1 MADQA
6 TPRSRRGESV
16 LILLGISSLDKEST
30 VAILRDGVLTFALS
44 EERLTREKQQGGFP
58 HRSLEAALAFER
70 LAPEQ
75 IDAVAY
81 PFLSGGDESRLILG
95 CLARGAAGLPRA
107 LMRHPGSSLRHL
119 YYFGRWSGK
128 AILDHRRYHREL
140 EAGLRRYGL
149 HGKLR
154 RIEHH
159 EAHASS
165 AYFASGFARAL
176 ILTVDAYGS
185 GLTTTLSLGEA
196 GTIRRIHSVRF
207 PHSMGMFYAQV
218 TKALGFVPD
227 RHEGKILGLA
237 AYGKA
242 GRLGAEVRARFI
254 ERGGTFEA
262 PWLFDRLY
270 VRGLARNHP
279 REDLAAAW
287 QENLERVLVRYV
299 AHHLQAHRVDCV
311 ALAGGVAA
319 NVKLNQRIA
328 ETPGV
333 SRVFVYPAMNDS
345 GTAAGAALTVQA
357 SLAPL
362 RPARLRDVFLGPAFT
377 NGDVEAALA
386 GRGLVTRRMA
396 DPGDEIGDLLAR
408 GKTVARC
415 AGRMEY
421 GPRAL
426 GNRSILYQAVDP
438 RANQWLNEKLKRT
451 EFMPFAP
458 ATLIEHAGRCY
469 RNLDVA
475 ADAARFMTIT
485 YDCTDFMKQAS
496 PAAVHVDGTA
506 RPQLVDADTN
516 PSFHAILTA
525 YHRRTGIPSVLN
537 TSFNIHEEPI
547 VCSPADA
554 VATFLSGDLDCLALG
569 DLLVSRT

>member
-1 MADQA
+1 M
-6 TPRSRRGESV
+6 
-16 LILLGISSLDKEST
+16 
-30 VAILRDGVLTFALS
+30 S
-44 EERLTREKQQGGFP
+44 EERLTREKQQAGFP
-58 HRSLEAALAFER
+58 HRSLEAALAFENLR
-70 LAPEQ
+70 PEE

-81 PFLSGGDESRLILG
+81 PFLSCNDEARLILG
-95 CLARGAAGLPRA
+95 CLARSAAGLPHAFPRDPA
-107 LMRHPGSSLRHL
+107 SSLRHL
-119 YYFGRWSGK
+119 YYFGRWAGK
-128 AILDHRRYHREL
+128 AIFDHRRFQADL
-140 EAGLRRYGL
+140 LSGLRRWGL
-149 HGKLR
+149 LGKLR
-154 RIEHH
+154 RVEHH
-159 EAHASS
+159 EAHAAS
-165 AYFASGFARAL
+165 AYYASGFARAL
-176 ILTVDAYGS
+176 VLTVDAYGS

-196 GTIRRIHSVRF
+196 GRIRRIHSVRF
-207 PHSMGMFYAQV
+207 PHSMGMFYAQI

-242 GRLGAEVRARFI
+242 GPLAARVQERFI
-254 ERGGTFEA
+254 ERDGTFEA
-262 PWLFDRLY
+262 PWLFDRRY
-270 VRGLARNHP
+270 VRALAGSHP

-287 QENLERVLVRYV
+287 QENLERVMVRYLV
-299 AHHLQAHRVDCV
+299 HHLERHRVDCV
-311 ALAGGVAA
+311 ALAGGVVA

-328 ETPGV
+328 EAPGV

-345 GTAAGAALTVQA
+345 GTAAGAALSVQA
-357 SLAPL
+357 ALAEVH
-362 RPARLRDVFLGPAFT
+362 PARLRDVFLGPSFT
-377 NGDVEAALA
+377 EREVEASLA
-386 GRGLVTRRMA
+386 GRGLVTRRMP
-396 DPGDEIGDLLAR
+396 DPGEEIGDLLAR

-426 GNRSILYQAVDP
+426 GNRSILFPAVDP
-438 RANQWLNEKLKRT
+438 RANKWLNEKLKRT

-458 ATLIEHAGRCY
+458 ATLVEHAPRCY
-469 RNLDVA
+469 RNLEVA

-506 RPQLVDADTN
+506 RPQLVDPETN
-516 PSFHAILTA
+516 PSFHAILRA

-547 VCSPADA
+547 VCTPADA
-554 VATFLSGDLDCLALG
+554 VATYLAGGLDYLALG

>member
-1 MADQA
+1 M
-6 TPRSRRGESV
+6 
-16 LILLGISSLDKEST
+16 
-30 VAILRDGVLTFALS
+30 F
-44 EERLTREKQQGGFP
+44 
-58 HRSLEAALAFER
+58 
-70 LAPEQ
+70 
-75 IDAVAY
+75 
-81 PFLSGGDESRLILG
+81 
-95 CLARGAAGLPRA
+95 
-107 LMRHPGSSLRHL
+107 
-119 YYFGRWSGK
+119 
-128 AILDHRRYHREL
+128 DHRRYHSEL

-154 RIEHH
+154 RVEHH

-196 GTIRRIHSVRF
+196 GTIRRIHAVRF

-237 AYGKA
+237 AYGKP

-254 ERGGTFEA
+254 ERDGTFEA
-262 PWLFDRLY
+262 PWLFDRRY

-287 QENLERVLVRYV
+287 QENLEGVLVRYV

-357 SLAPL
+357 SLAAL

-377 NGDVEAALA
+377 DGDVEAALA

-396 DPGDEIGDLLAR
+396 DPGDEIGELLAR

-438 RANQWLNEKLKRT
+438 RANQWLNEKLRRT

-516 PSFHAILTA
+516 PSFHAILAA

-554 VATFLSGDLDCLALG
+554 VATFLSGDLDYLALD
-569 DLLVSRT
+569 DLLVSRS

>member
-1 MADQA
+1 
-6 TPRSRRGESV
+6 
-16 LILLGISSLDKEST
+16 
-30 VAILRDGVLTFALS
+30 
-44 EERLTREKQQGGFP
+44 
-58 HRSLEAALAFER
+58 
-70 LAPEQ
+70 
-75 IDAVAY
+75 
-81 PFLSGGDESRLILG
+81 
-95 CLARGAAGLPRA
+95 
-107 LMRHPGSSLRHL
+107 MRHPGSSLRHL

-128 AILDHRRYHREL
+128 AIFDHRRYHREL

-237 AYGKA
+237 AYGKP

-254 ERGGTFEA
+254 ERDGSFEA
-262 PWLFDRLY
+262 PWLFDRRY
-270 VRGLARNHP
+270 VRGLVRQHP

-287 QENLERVLVRYV
+287 QENLEGVLVRYV
-299 AHHLQAHRVDCV
+299 AHHLEAHRVDCV

-345 GTAAGAALTVQA
+345 GTAAGAAMTVQA
-357 SLAPL
+357 SLAAL

-377 NGDVEAALA
+377 DGDVEAALA

-438 RANQWLNEKLKRT
+438 RANQWLNEKLRRT

-516 PSFHAILTA
+516 PAFHAILAA

-554 VATFLSGDLDCLALG
+554 VATFLSGDLDYLALG
-569 DLLVSRT
+569 DLLVSRS